1 MSARAAVPALLLA
14 ALTLLALPRTGLA
27 QSASEADTSVV
38 ELPGTSVTGTRP
50 VAMRGG
56 SSALRSEIRAM
67 NLPAAGT
74 LEDALR
80 RVPMVHVRTNSR
92 GEAELSVRGSES
104 RQVAVLLD
112 GAPLSLSWDGRTDL
126 SVVPIGAIEQVEFS
140 RGLSSLLAGPN
151 ALGGVIEFQTDV
163 SPRALRSPKLLVQSG
178 VDEVG
183 GFGASAAVS
192 APRSLAGGTLTAR
205 AGLGHR
211 DTPGAALARDVTE
224 PLPSD
229 DDLRLN
235 TDAKETDGFAALR
248 FDRAGGWMSLMSS
261 ASQAER
267 GIAAQL
273 ETDAPR
279 FWRYPNVTRSLTVLS
294 GGSGMRSAPWGG
306 EAGLNASFGYDVGAY
321 EIDAFDSR
329 DYSTLDT
336 EEDGDQRTL
345 SMRVQGSQRIGRDLS
360 IDVGVTSS
368 QITFDESLDQGPSNR
383 YRQRM
388 WSVAGESML
397 RIPMEGTGLLD
408 EIDLSLGAAIDRST
422 YPLAGGKP
430 ALEGQDEW
438 GGRAGINAL
447 MADGAFSAH
456 ASVNRRARFPS
467 LRELYSGALG
477 RFDPNPNLKPE
488 QLVAF
493 EGGVTWRDSH
503 GTLQVVGFHQQLD
516 DAVVRIRVGP
526 LFRRVNQEGLRSS
539 GVEVVGSRSF
549 GRLALSGDLEAKSV
563 ELLDPSAALERPENL
578 PELAGGLRAQFALP
592 SAWTIGAGAHHTG
605 EQFAIDPNTGDLAT
619 LPARTRF
626 DADLGR
632 TWRIGAGWATTL
644 HTRLAAEN
652 LSDEA
657 IYDAF
662 GLPEPGRTIRFDV
675 RLQ

>member
-1 MSARAAVPALLLA
+1 MLVRHSRLAALFALLLVTAPSARSHAQTPA
-14 ALTLLALPRTGLA
+14 AT
-27 QSASEADTSVV
+27 DTAVV
-38 ELPGTSVTGTRP
+38 ELPGTSVDGTRP

-67 NLPAAGT
+67 GLPAAGT

-80 RVPMVHVRTNSR
+80 RIPNVHVRTNSR

-126 SVVPIGAIEQVEFS
+126 SVVPIGAVEQVDFS
-140 RGLSSLLAGPN
+140 RGLSTLLAGPN
-151 ALGGVIEFQTDV
+151 ALGGVIEF
-163 SPRALRSPKLLVQSG
+163 RSDATSTRRDRPSLLVQSG

-183 GFGASAAVS
+183 AFGASAAIA
-192 APRSLAGGTLTAR
+192 APHAWAGGTLTAR

-211 DTPGAALARDVTE
+211 DTPGATLARDVTE
-224 PLPSD
+224 PLPTS

-235 TDAKETDGFAALR
+235 TDAKETDGFAGLR
-248 FDRAGGWMSLMSS
+248 FDRAGGWLSLMSS

-273 ETDAPR
+273 DTDAPR
-279 FWRYPNVTRSLTVLS
+279 FWRYPNITRSLTVLS
-294 GGSGMRSAPWGG
+294 GGSGMRAAPWGG
-306 EAGLNASFGYDVGAY
+306 EAGVNASFGYDVGGY

-329 DYSTLDT
+329 SYDVLDA

-345 SMRVQGSQRIGRDLS
+345 SMRVQGSQRFGRRLDL
-360 IDVGVTSS
+360 DLGVTSS
-368 QITFDESLDQGPSNR
+368 QVTFDETLDQGPTSR
-383 YRQRM
+383 YRQRL

-397 RIPMEGTGLLD
+397 RFPTEGNGLLE
-408 EIDLSLGAAIDRST
+408 EIDLSLGGAVDRST

-447 MADGAFSAH
+447 MADGAVSVH

-477 RFDPNPNLKPE
+477 RFDPNPALKPE
-488 QLVAF
+488 QLLAF

-539 GVEVVGSRSF
+539 GVEVIASRAF
-549 GRLALSGDLEAKSV
+549 GRLTLGADLEAKQV

-578 PELAGGLRAQFALP
+578 PELTGGVRARYTLP
-592 SAWTIGAGAHHTG
+592 GDWTLGAAAHHTG

-619 LPARTRF
+619 LAARTRI
-626 DADLGR
+626 DADFGR
-632 TWRIGAGWATTL
+632 TWRVAAGWATTL
-644 HTRLAAEN
+644 STRIAAEN
-652 LSDEA
+652 LGDEA

-662 GLPEPGRTIRFDV
+662 GLPEQGRTIRFDV
-675 RLQ
+675 RLN